1 MLFASSCSFCSFIY
15 LLPIVTNVWIWISFG
30 TTYGLAYAQNHT
42 NQDFPYISYTGV
54 DEPESGIF
62 SFLLTVSAIML
73 AVNAEIRFL
82 FIRESIQRNR
92 ANCSNRW
99 QININRQNIFG
110 LVVGLLSSIGLLMV
124 ACFQVDTM
132 VTPHFVGAAVAFIL
146 PLVYMCLQ
154 SALTCKL
161 KRARWEWL
169 WQCINSAVTCIIF
182 VIFIVPFVYV
192 KVEKK
197 EDLKDVLLLAKITE
211 LLLALSLYAFLISF
225 MGCFKEI
232 RVLTLNVQ
240 LVEDNHRYQDKENR
254 QQQVPLTLLTDTQSI

>member
-1 MLFASSCSFCSFIY
+1 MLFAASCSFCSLIY

-30 TTYGLAYAQNHT
+30 TTYGLAFAQNHT

-62 SFLLTVSAIML
+62 SFLITVSAIML

-82 FIRESIQRNR
+82 FIRERIQRNR

-99 QININRQNIFG
+99 QIANIIG
-110 LVVGLLSSIGLLMV
+110 LVVGILSSIGLLMV

-132 VTPHFVGAAVAFIL
+132 FPPHIVGAAVAFIL
-146 PLVYMCLQ
+146 PLIYMFLQ
-154 SALTCKL
+154 TALTRKL

-169 WQCINSAVTCIIF
+169 WQCINSVVTCIIF
-182 VIFIVPFVYV
+182 VIFIVPFVYI

-197 EDLKDVLLLAKITE
+197 EDFKDVLLLAKITE

-232 RVLTLNVQ
+232 RVLTINVQ
-240 LVEDNHRYQDKENR
+240 LVEDNHWYQDEENR
-254 QQQVPLTLLTDTQSI
+254 QQQVPLTLLKDTQTI